1 MANTKFKMIAGLGN
15 PGNKYSQTRHNIG
28 FLVIDFLVDKFS
40 PAIVKSRFG
49 AEYIRHTIKGRPAF
63 LIKPMT
69 YMNRSGISI
78 HKFASYYK
86 ISIEDIIVVHDDMDV
101 GFGKIKLVKSRGHG
115 GHNGVRSIIETF
127 GKKDCIRVRV
137 GVGHSDP
144 KKDVTGHV
152 LGGFSPDEKKQ
163 LDQIIE
169 TASNA
174 CLATLESG
182 ISFAMN
188 RFNSKK

>member
-1 MANTKFKMIAGLGN
+1 MANTKFKIIAGLGN

-28 FLVIDFLVDKFS
+28 FSVIDFLADKFA
-40 PAIVKSRFG
+40 PAIVKFRFD
-49 AEYIRHTIKGRPAF
+49 AEYIRHTIKGHPAF

-69 YMNRSGISI
+69 YMNRSGVSI
-78 HKFASYYK
+78 HRFASYYK
-86 ISIEDIIVVHDDMDV
+86 ISIEDIIVVHDDMDF

-127 GKKDCIRVRV
+127 GNKDCIRVRV
-137 GVGHSDP
+137 GVGHSVQE
-144 KKDVTGHV
+144 KDGAGHV
-152 LGGFSPDEKKQ
+152 LGGFSPDEKTQ
-163 LDQIIE
+163 LDQTIE

-174 CLATLESG
+174 CLAILESG

-188 RFNSKK
+188 MFNSKK